1 MTSVVNESL
10 EQRMGQITMIGTT
23 ALAAVLMV
31 TGQAGARGDARLE
44 RPPGDGKVAASPV
57 QDADA
62 TLAYWTDARLAAVTN
77 EPPINGQ
84 SRATAPASSGR
95 PGHDDPPAQRP
106 RHREPGAERPDRA
119 GSPAGRQ
126 DRTRPARGPASREES
141 GRQAR
146 ARSVSLAQPAAE
158 DPRTRVLTKGG
169 DSRGYAPWPT
179 PYSRDS
185 RSRITGKLF
194 FFDEVD
200 DRDESCTA
208 SVVKSQSR
216 NVISTAAHCLINGT
230 TWSSRVLFVPAY
242 RESGGR
248 VEKPFGRWAATQSFI
263 PRRYLD
269 ANAGFNVDIG
279 LVALAPDDR
288 GRRVENVVGGFI
300 PHISRSGAKF
310 PPVINLGYPQEGPYS
325 GDLLY
330 RCDAHV
336 TDRNHRDDN
345 SLLTTR
351 NCRVAAGNSGGPWIT
366 RWPHHHHPGPAIGP
380 PPVWVEEEKG
390 WLRPLPRSAECRPEG
405 HHHWYLIGVLNSG
418 NGTSDAARLHPST
431 YGALAG
437 PADRAALRAA
447 GQDHRLAV
455 TGSVPCGTPGSAGSG
470 S

>member
-1 MTSVVNESL
+1 
-10 EQRMGQITMIGTT
+10 MIGTT
-23 ALAAVLMV
+23 ALAAVLLI
-31 TGQAGARGDARLE
+31 TGETAARGDAGLE

-57 QDADA
+57 QDPAA

-77 EPPINGQ
+77 EPPLNGQ
-84 SRATAPASSGR
+84 ARGSAPAPPAR
-95 PGHDDPPAQRP
+95 PGRDESHTQRP
-106 RHREPGAERPDRA
+106 RHRERPGAERPDRA
-119 GSPAGRQ
+119 
-126 DRTRPARGPASREES
+126 RPSRGGPASREES
-141 GRQAR
+141 RRRPGPS
-146 ARSVSLAQPAAE
+146 RSVNLARPAAE
-158 DPRTRVLTKGG
+158 DPRNRILTKGG

-179 PYSRDS
+179 PYSADS

-200 DRDESCTA
+200 RRDESCSA

-230 TWSSRVLFVPAY
+230 TWSSRVLFIPAY

-248 VEKPFGRWAATQSFI
+248 VERPFGRWAATQSFI

-288 GRRVENVVGGFI
+288 GRRVQNVVGGFV
-300 PHISRSGAKF
+300 PHISRTGTKF
-310 PPVINLGYPQEGPYS
+310 PPVINLGYPQEGPYT
-325 GDLLY
+325 GGLLY

-336 TDRNHRDDN
+336 TDLNHRDDN

-351 NCRVAAGNSGGPWIT
+351 NCRVAPGNSGGPWIT
-366 RWPHHHHPGPAIGP
+366 RWPHHHGPGPAIGP
-380 PPVWVEEEKG
+380 PPPVWEEEEKG
-390 WLRPLPRSAECRPEG
+390 WLRPLPRSAECRPED

-418 NGTSDAARLHPST
+418 NGTSEAARLHPST
-431 YGALAG
+431 YGILAG

-447 GQDHRLAV
+447 GQDHRLA
-455 TGSVPCGTPGSAGSG
+455 TTNAVPCGTPASAGSD